1 MTPPA
6 GDPRSGGE
14 TEAQHPLSHRNADHR
29 PEAGAEGAEVAG
41 EPARRRYLWA
51 LAVLLVTLVGVAWV
65 AGHQSMRG
73 APAGAKSLDAERL
86 GPEAGQP
93 VAEYLAALPA
103 RLPAPGMP
111 PVPALV
117 QFTAGLDAPAAA
129 ALIAAGPAPGTTG
142 PAPVTAVLR
151 VPLPRVQT
159 ALRFQPLAPVTDP
172 DPVAALRRRL
182 ALAQAAAQRVATTDA
197 ARLTGRRAQV
207 AAAEAAALGA
217 PGCRCVLAVLVRA
230 DRAGLDGLAA
240 RPGIRAVDA
249 APEGT
254 PDDGVAL
261 APLLPEQAAVAGP
274 VPDDGPVLPG

>member
-1 MTPPA
+1 M
-6 GDPRSGGE
+6 
-14 TEAQHPLSHRNADHR
+14 
-29 PEAGAEGAEVAG
+29 GAR

-51 LAVLLVTLVGVAWV
+51 LLILLVALVGVAWV

-73 APAGAKSLDAERL
+73 APAGAKSLDAVRL

-93 VAEYLAALPA
+93 VPEYLAALPA
-103 RLPAPGMP
+103 RLPPSGAP

-117 QFTAGLDAPAAA
+117 QFTAGLDGPTAATLIVAAPAAGTGA
-129 ALIAAGPAPGTTG
+129 APAPGPG
-142 PAPVTAVLR
+142 AAPAPGVSPVTAVLR

-159 ALRFQPLAPVTDP
+159 ALRFQPLDPVTDP

-182 ALAQAAAQRVATTDA
+182 SLAQAAAQRAAATDA

-207 AAAEAAALGA
+207 AAAEAAVLSD

-230 DRAGLDGLAA
+230 DRAGLESLAT

-261 APLLPEQAAVAGP
+261 APLLPEQTEVAGP
-274 VPDDGPVLPG
+274 VPDDGPVPPR